1 MSISAIITF
10 IFLLALNFGQIRLH
24 LILGELFGFITYKI
38 TLSKLII
45 TFSKIIINLI
55 TAIAKFIKQKFLKP
69 FTALI
74 FKIKTFILS
83 FFQKTIKISN
93 HHIN

>member
-10 IFLLALNFGQIRLH
+10 IFLLALNYGQIRLH
-24 LILGELFGFITYKI
+24 LIWGELLGFITYKL

-55 TAIAKFIKQKFLKP
+55 ITIAKFIKQKFIKP
-69 FTALI
+69 FAALI
-74 FKIKTFILS
+74 FKMKTFILS
-83 FFQKTIKISN
+83 FFQKHKN
-93 HHIN
+93 LK